1 MHEHTGP
8 GPRASTLGAWDS
20 SIDGLYTLKVT
31 DNLGSASAKDS
42 EVQDYVKAAR
52 MLRGRS
58 GWERE
63 HSLRGKQRG
72 EPLI

>member
-31 DNLGSASAKDS
+31 DNLGSASA
-42 EVQDYVKAAR
+42 VQDYVKAAR
-52 MLRGRS
+52 RLRGGS
-58 GWERE
+58 GRERE